1 MAAREAIDR
10 ARGALIR
17 ARLENGEQRFAVS
30 QKDLER
36 LVALAERALDPA
48 IVLVPREP
56 TEAMIM
62 ATVEPMRPILEGMIV
77 ADDTGHVWTDKPG
90 VSIVA
95 EMYRA
100 MIAAAPQRPDLGGG
114 DDE

>member
-1 MAAREAIDR
+1 MTNPDMAAREAIDR

-17 ARLENGEQRFAVS
+17 ERLENGERRFAIS
-30 QKDLER
+30 QKDLEH

-48 IVLVPREP
+48 LVLVPREP

-77 ADDTGHVWTDKPG
+77 ADDAGHVWTDKPE

-100 MIAAAPQRPDLGGG
+100 MIAAAPQKLI
-114 DDE
+114 